1 MNLTQDILKKN
12 LHYDPESGIFIRLIS
27 SSNRIKVGQ
36 EAGSIYTS
44 RGKKYKRAR
53 LLGKQNTCHRL
64 AWLYMT
70 GYFPNKEID
79 HINGN
84 GLDNRWANL
93 REVSRIE
100 NCKNT
105 RLSDRNK
112 HGIKGVYWHKTR
124 KEWEARIN
132 FNTRPIYLG
141 VFDNIFD
148 AACARKAAE
157 KKYGYHPNHGL
168 SIGRGIG
175 GSGSAV

>member
-44 RGKKYKRAR
+44 RGKKYKTAM

-70 GYFPNKEID
+70 GSFPEKEID

-93 REVSRIE
+93 REVSHLE
-100 NCKNT
+100 NCKNI
-105 RLSDRNK
+105 RLSDKNRN
-112 HGIKGVYWHKTR
+112 GIIG
-124 KEWEARIN
+124 IN
-132 FNTRPIYLG
+132 FHKRLNKWQVGISSDTKQLHIGY
-141 VFDNIFD
+141 FDNLFD
-148 AACARKAAE
+148 AACARKSAE
-157 KKYGYHPNHGL
+157 KKYGYHPNHG
-168 SIGRGIG
+168 RGIG